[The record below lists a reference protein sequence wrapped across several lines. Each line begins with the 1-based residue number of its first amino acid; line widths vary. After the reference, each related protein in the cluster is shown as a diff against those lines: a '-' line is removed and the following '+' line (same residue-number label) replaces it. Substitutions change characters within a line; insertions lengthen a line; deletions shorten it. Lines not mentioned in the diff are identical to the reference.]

1 MKITEPKTKLDFE
14 SYYDLRWRILRK
26 PWNQP
31 KGSEKDDLEDK
42 SIHLVACAGSIVIGV
57 ARAHFNS
64 ANEAQIRYMA
74 IEQQYR
80 GKGIGGKLLAELEK
94 RVRQKDATHITLN
107 ARKTAV
113 GFYENHDY
121 EIVAKS
127 HTLYDSIEHFKMKKN
142 LQPCPIAPQKSSH
155 SS

>member
-1 MKITEPKTKLDFE
+1 MKISEPKTKVDFK
-14 SYYDLRWRILRK
+14 SYYDLRWQVLRK
-26 PWNQP
+26 PWGQP

-42 SIHLVACAGSIVIGV
+42 SIHLMACAGPNVIGV

-74 IEQQYR
+74 IEQHYR
-80 GKGIGGKLLAELEK
+80 GKGIGSKLLAELEK
-94 RVRQKDATHITLN
+94 RVRQKGASLITLN

-113 GFYENHDY
+113 GFYENYDY

-127 HTLYDSIEHFKMKKN
+127 HTLYGTIEHFKMKKD
-142 LQPCPIAPQKSSH
+142 LQPDGMAP
-155 SS
+155 